1 MKKRRK
7 EELLEPSKSNPIAKV
22 VSNPIAKVV
31 RSRTFRPK
39 VIQSKKLYN
48 RSKEKTSLKVAT
60 KEGD

>member
-7 EELLEPSKSNPIAKV
+7 EELLELSK
-22 VSNPIAKVV
+22 SNPIAKVV